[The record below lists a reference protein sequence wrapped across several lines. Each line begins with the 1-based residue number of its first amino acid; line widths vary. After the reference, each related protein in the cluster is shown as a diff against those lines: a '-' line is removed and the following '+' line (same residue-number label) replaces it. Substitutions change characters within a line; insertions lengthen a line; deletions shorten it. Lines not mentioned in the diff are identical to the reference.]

1 MTAIYVK
8 LIEGGPVFM
17 FPILFLLILIL
28 VLIVKGFIN
37 KNDNTKTIS
46 LISSIGW
53 FTLVW
58 GVLGQT
64 VGLVEAFDAVQA
76 AGDVSLGIL
85 AGGFKVSLLTTVFG
99 LLTFLVARLGIIIL
113 IWMQREIN
121 IVSKKND

>member
-1 MTAIYVK
+1 MTAIYVI
-8 LIEGGPVFM
+8 LIEGGPFFM

-58 GVLGQT
+58 GILGQT
-64 VGLVEAFDAVQA
+64 IGLIGAFDAVQA
-76 AGDVSLGIL
+76 VGNISLGVM
-85 AGGFKVSLLTTVFG
+85 AGGLKVSLLTTLFG
-99 LLTFLVARLGIIIL
+99 SFTFLVARLGIIIL
-113 IWMQREIN
+113 IWMQKE
-121 IVSKKND
+121 KNTAA